1 MNTKFNIETAKKLL
15 SVYAENVNFYLRE
28 NKMLKNQLKDI
39 QVSLKINKEL
49 LFKELNTQFK
59 DSDIISYIKKENERL
74 TKIIETLYKE
84 KFDLENKYTH
94 TKEKLDNLILEK
106 NNIYDI
112 QSTEIFRLKNL
123 LMEKEN
129 IILKIKNELN
139 NSFDQNNVKEIILEP
154 NLAMVE
160 INNEL
165 VESRQLINEYT
176 KLLQNE
182 KLKNGN
188 LEKKIVLLKK
198 KIISLKK
205 KKKIK
210 ERMENIEMFDY
221 IITSNSSS
229 NNDSNLNHS
238 LDSPVIEF
246 PEKIKQKK
254 YLKTDISENN
264 LPKLDFS
271 KLILKYPPLKE
282 INVIECDKKSEKF
295 KDDYIEKI
303 EFELKYFKNKCNN
316 LKKKNRELKNN
327 NDIIKNKYI
336 NLKNSLPITNST
348 KETFEEKNN
357 ILKVNQINN
366 NYIKN
371 NYNENISMEV
381 NSSQIDVDSMCESS
395 DFNYI
400 IKEYNKA

>member
-49 LFKELNTQFK
+49 LFKELNMQFK
-59 DSDIISYIKKENERL
+59 GSDIISTIKKENERL
-74 TKIIETLYKE
+74 SKFIETLYKE
-84 KFDLENKYTH
+84 KFDLENKYIQI
-94 TKEKLDNLILEK
+94 KEKLDNLITEK

-112 QSTEIFRLKNL
+112 QSTEIFRLKNIIK
-123 LMEKEN
+123 EKEN
-129 IILKIKNELN
+129 IIANINKELN
-139 NSFDQNNVKEIILEP
+139 NSFDQNNVKEIILDP
-154 NLAMVE
+154 NIAMVE

-165 VESRQLINEYT
+165 VESRELLSKYT

-182 KLKNGN
+182 KLKNDN
-188 LEKKIVLLKK
+188 LEKKILLLKK

-205 KKKIK
+205 RKKIK
-210 ERMENIEMFDY
+210 ETMENIEMFDY

-238 LDSPVIEF
+238 LDSPIIEF

-271 KLILKYPPLKE
+271 KVILKYPPLKE
-282 INVIECDKKSEKF
+282 INIIECDKKSEKD

-303 EFELKYFKNKCNN
+303 EFELKYLKNKCNN

-327 NDIIKNKYI
+327 NDIIKNNYI
-336 NLKNSLPITNST
+336 NLKNSIPITNST
-348 KETFEEKNN
+348 KGTYEEKNN
-357 ILKVNQINN
+357 ILKINQINN
-366 NYIKN
+366 NYQKN

-381 NSSQIDVDSMCESS
+381 NSSQIEVDSMCESS

-400 IKEYNKA
+400 IKEFNKA

>member
-1 MNTKFNIETAKKLL
+1 
-15 SVYAENVNFYLRE
+15 
-28 NKMLKNQLKDI
+28 
-39 QVSLKINKEL
+39 
-49 LFKELNTQFK
+49 
-59 DSDIISYIKKENERL
+59 
-74 TKIIETLYKE
+74 
-84 KFDLENKYTH
+84 
-94 TKEKLDNLILEK
+94 
-106 NNIYDI
+106 
-112 QSTEIFRLKNL
+112 
-123 LMEKEN
+123 
-129 IILKIKNELN
+129 
-139 NSFDQNNVKEIILEP
+139 
-154 NLAMVE
+154 
-160 INNEL
+160 
-165 VESRQLINEYT
+165 
-176 KLLQNE
+176 
-182 KLKNGN
+182 
-188 LEKKIVLLKK
+188 
-198 KIISLKK
+198 
-205 KKKIK
+205 
-210 ERMENIEMFDY
+210 MFDY

>member
-15 SVYAENVNFYLRE
+15 SVYAENVNFYIRE

-39 QVSLKINKEL
+39 QISLQINKEL
-49 LFKELNTQFK
+49 LFKELNMKFK
-59 DSDIISYIKKENERL
+59 DSDIISSIKKENERL
-74 TKIIETLYKE
+74 SKFIETLYKE
-84 KFDLENKYTH
+84 KFDLENKYIQI
-94 TKEKLDNLILEK
+94 KEKLDNLIMEK
-106 NNIYDI
+106 NNLNDI

-123 LMEKEN
+123 IQEKEN
-129 IILKIKNELN
+129 IILCLNKELN
-139 NSFDQNNVKEIILEP
+139 NSFEINYIKEIILEP
-154 NLAMVE
+154 NIAMVE

-165 VESRQLINEYT
+165 VESRQLIKNYT
-176 KLLQNE
+176 KILQNE
-182 KLKNGN
+182 KLKNEN
-188 LEKKIVLLKK
+188 LEKKIVLLKN

-210 ERMENIEMFDY
+210 EKMENIEMFDY
-221 IITSNSSS
+221 IITSNS

-238 LDSPVIEF
+238 LDSPTIEF

-254 YLKTDISENN
+254 YLKTDISESN

-271 KLILKYPPLKE
+271 KLLLNYPPLKE
-282 INVIECDKKSEKF
+282 INIIEYDKKSENY

-303 EFELKYFKNKCNN
+303 EFDLKYFKNKCHN
-316 LKKKNRELKNN
+316 LKKKNNELKNN
-327 NDIIKNKYI
+327 LDIIKNKYI
-336 NLKNSLPITNST
+336 NLKNSIPITNST
-348 KETFEEKNN
+348 KETEVEKNKL
-357 ILKVNQINN
+357 IKVNQITN

-371 NYNENISMEV
+371 NYNENISLEV

-400 IKEYNKA
+400 IKEYNKI